1 MNTIYNT
8 YKASEEGFDEIMG
21 KVPETALHIKGDFCV
36 MCGQPWEKSKQVL
49 NLKSFNRTSALALLE
64 SVREMIEGEKCK
76 SCLEGLTN
84 PSCGYNEPLNEII
97 TLISQAEQLITHKCC
112 NGECNHDDCCGK
124 VEANCPLKQ

>member
-8 YKASEEGFDEIMG
+8 YKASEEGF
-21 KVPETALHIKGDFCV
+21 
-36 MCGQPWEKSKQVL
+36 EKKFQDKDAPPLVAPRFNNQL
-49 NLKSFNRTSALALLE
+49 NLMRNVKSFNRTSALALLE

>member
-21 KVPETALHIKGDFCV
+21 KVPETALHITGDFCV

-64 SVREMIEGEKCK
+64 SVREMISEVKEKKEQVNGFQPYGIDNFLNDDGESIFFDGFDDGRNLMKIDLLNLIK
-76 SCLEGLTN
+76 SVE
-84 PSCGYNEPLNEII
+84 
-97 TLISQAEQLITHKCC
+97 QAEQLI
-112 NGECNHDDCCGK
+112 
-124 VEANCPLKQ
+124 KQ